1 MIRFR
6 YTRPFCS
13 KDLNFDSTVQQGA
26 GIAGSSRYF
35 SAQTGVIDEIL
46 TVGGTD
52 QTTTTQ
58 FTHDLIAQMESPY
71 GDLRG
76 TVSFQRFNHVNELSA
91 WNASIADG
99 KLGPLKRFGASV
111 GDTSVGFSDLTLPT
125 TVEAEVLPSK
135 FYEPGDVN
143 NLVGDGIH
151 NFVDG
156 AAIAAAFTTDTRLGI
171 VTTVA
176 VAAHEI
182 PSELSDFAVLIYAGF
197 SNSRAIFFNLISALT
212 AVLGA
217 LSVLLL
223 SSKYLYLT
231 DFLLP
236 VAAGNFIYIAGTS
249 LFPELHKRRNPTTTI
264 LETSLIVL
272 GVVLIVLVKNSFE

>member
-1 MIRFR
+1 MVVI
-6 YTRPFCS
+6 YTLLSVTFVS
-13 KDLNFDSTVQQGA
+13 LLSLLGA
-26 GIAGSSRYF
+26 
-35 SAQTGVIDEIL
+35 
-46 TVGGTD
+46 
-52 QTTTTQ
+52 
-58 FTHDLIAQMESPY
+58 
-71 GDLRG
+71 
-76 TVSFQRFNHVNELSA
+76 SFLF
-91 WNASIADG
+91 
-99 KLGPLKRFGASV
+99 LKRRVFEEIIFVFIALSSGALLATAFFDLLPEALATVPNQTPALIIFGIVFFFLIEKIINWHHCTNENECRGELPV
-111 GDTSVGFSDLTLPT
+111 GWLS
-125 TVEAEVLPSK
+125 
-135 FYEPGDVN
+135 
-143 NLVGDGIH
+143 LVGDGIH

-217 LSVLLL
+217 LSVLRL